1 MRKCPLAYTPVAAA
15 AAPGCVGKGK
25 HTFKGS
31 ADALVNFTKKGRD
44 IRPTWNRIPR
54 CIRLSH
60 RPTSYTYIKLLAY
73 RHLWSVHF
81 RVPSKMKTKQQAG
94 WKKKVQS
101 QTK

>member
-1 MRKCPLAYTPVAAA
+1 MRKRPLAHTPVP

-60 RPTSYTYIKLLAY
+60 RPTSYTYIKLRTPIYGVYISAY
-73 RHLWSVHF
+73 KIMYQV
-81 RVPSKMKTKQQAG
+81 K
-94 WKKKVQS
+94 
-101 QTK
+101 